1 MVHGFKIEND
11 KLILDVEEILQYPL
25 LQQIYA
31 RDDSKDK
38 SFAEK
43 EFRFILYL
51 SDRKGYVTKA
61 GLTKKEAY
69 AYAKSNAG
77 LDESYLPDKV
87 VLSAIEFV
95 KSNLNITAVEDLIN
109 STIKSLN
116 LSSKLVRTL
125 TDGIEDLMSKELE
138 MKDLALCED
147 TLKQIIKIANEIPAR
162 VESLTELN
170 DKWDK
175 IEKGV
180 TSIRGGAEYRDS
192 YDGTMI
198 EHLTLLTKQKHYR
211 KDNRYGYETGRS
223 PFIDYILEDKESYK
237 LLSSSI
243 CRFTGK
249 PWIDRDNDFLIGE
262 SGGVLMKIDF
272 VFVGTEIFSRVADFY
287 EKHGCYCLE
296 PDDSPNAV
304 KFWQRE
310 MDRRVKGVQA
320 YCKLYIKDIPAYL
333 AAKSDA
339 ERKALLHKVRI
350 TGDHYNY
357 LNYGRIERAPN
368 EKERKQLDKEGRFK
382 VNTVEGFPRF
392 WDGDYW
398 NFKIDELIAN
408 NSCNLCKAKARRK
421 GFHINVVVKQL
432 ILLTQIRM

>member
-95 KSNLNITAVEDLIN
+95 KSNLNITAVEDL
-109 STIKSLN
+109 
-116 LSSKLVRTL
+116 
-125 TDGIEDLMSKELE
+125 MSKELE

-192 YDGTMI
+192 YDGT
-198 EHLTLLTKQKHYR
+198 
-211 KDNRYGYETGRS
+211 N
-223 PFIDYILEDKESYK
+223 
-237 LLSSSI
+237 
-243 CRFTGK
+243 
-249 PWIDRDNDFLIGE
+249 DRASN
-262 SGGVLMKIDF
+262 
-272 VFVGTEIFSRVADFY
+272 
-287 EKHGCYCLE
+287 
-296 PDDSPNAV
+296 
-304 KFWQRE
+304 
-310 MDRRVKGVQA
+310 
-320 YCKLYIKDIPAYL
+320 
-333 AAKSDA
+333 
-339 ERKALLHKVRI
+339 
-350 TGDHYNY
+350 
-357 LNYGRIERAPN
+357 APN
-368 EKERKQLDKEGRFK
+368 ETETL
-382 VNTVEGFPRF
+382 
-392 WDGDYW
+392 
-398 NFKIDELIAN
+398 
-408 NSCNLCKAKARRK
+408 S
-421 GFHINVVVKQL
+421 
-432 ILLTQIRM
+432 

>member
-138 MKDLALCED
+138 MKDLAFCED

-180 TSIRGGAEYRDS
+180 TLIRGGAEYRDS
-192 YDGTMI
+192 YDGT
-198 EHLTLLTKQKHYR
+198 
-211 KDNRYGYETGRS
+211 N
-223 PFIDYILEDKESYK
+223 
-237 LLSSSI
+237 
-243 CRFTGK
+243 
-249 PWIDRDNDFLIGE
+249 DRASN
-262 SGGVLMKIDF
+262 
-272 VFVGTEIFSRVADFY
+272 
-287 EKHGCYCLE
+287 
-296 PDDSPNAV
+296 
-304 KFWQRE
+304 
-310 MDRRVKGVQA
+310 
-320 YCKLYIKDIPAYL
+320 
-333 AAKSDA
+333 
-339 ERKALLHKVRI
+339 
-350 TGDHYNY
+350 
-357 LNYGRIERAPN
+357 APN
-368 EKERKQLDKEGRFK
+368 ETETL
-382 VNTVEGFPRF
+382 
-392 WDGDYW
+392 
-398 NFKIDELIAN
+398 
-408 NSCNLCKAKARRK
+408 S
-421 GFHINVVVKQL
+421 
-432 ILLTQIRM
+432 